1 MTNTLTVG
9 EFDLKEIVY
18 YSPYNKNLL
27 LDYLYNLEKLSADP
41 IAKAIV
47 KNLRRRDNF
56 SYFIASKN
64 INDIDIW
71 AKTYE
76 NEEIKIG
83 SKDFVDVEDDS
94 NEKAIFMSI
103 NNILVCKVILE
114 DNIKDDAKESIDY
127 LKNEFSDIAVLSAE
141 KEKVVEN
148 LAKNLSISYAA
159 EISTSE
165 KVEIIKNEQKN
176 KHKIIYVGDGI
187 KEGEV
192 LKNSDIGISMGQK
205 SSDIAI
211 YNSDIMI
218 SDKSYGKLRDLMK
231 IAKIVDKTA
240 KKNLILLIFTRI
252 VLLILTLIGYCP
264 MWLVSLVDALVL
276 IISIL
281 SSIKIFNKKI

>member
-83 SKDFVDVEDDS
+83 SKDFVNVEDDS

-103 NNILVCKVILE
+103 NNILVCKVVLE

-148 LAKNLSISYAA
+148 LAKNLGISYAA
-159 EISTSE
+159 EISANE
-165 KVEIIKNEQKN
+165 KVELINNEQKN
-176 KHKIIYVGDGI
+176 KHKII
-187 KEGEV
+187 
-192 LKNSDIGISMGQK
+192 S
-205 SSDIAI
+205 
-211 YNSDIMI
+211 
-218 SDKSYGKLRDLMK
+218 
-231 IAKIVDKTA
+231 
-240 KKNLILLIFTRI
+240 LILGIATIGSLFDFGFFRTVGIWI
-252 VLLILTLIGYCP
+252 VLGFCYCLGGWLDKDPKVIGF
-264 MWLVSLVDALVL
+264 VISLL
-276 IISIL
+276 
-281 SSIKIFNKKI
+281 KKFQ